1 MDPGVCRNDG
11 NPEPCRAVRCASDGS
26 GNIRDLFPWIAED
39 WQQKLADESAPTG
52 CLILARMPRKPAD
65 FAALA
70 QPGIRGLRAYD
81 PGHDIVALRERYG
94 EVLIE
99 LGSNENPYGCS
110 PRAGEAVGAALADLH
125 RYPDPLGSDLKDAL
139 SALHGIDPRM
149 ILLGNG
155 SHELLMQFAQVFAGP
170 DADVLASQYGFAV
183 YAIAA
188 QAAGAMLKVA
198 AALPDDAAMPRG
210 HDLDAFAASIDARTR
225 LVYLCNPNNPTGT
238 SVGHKAIAGFL
249 DRVPDDVIVVVDEA
263 YQEYVVDAEFGSAI
277 PLLDEHPNLVIARTF
292 SKAYGLAGL
301 RIGYALGHPALIA
314 VMERVRES
322 FNVNLLGLAAAEA
335 AVADTAHVDDVRRR
349 NAIERD
355 WLADELHARRA
366 RVFPSNTNF
375 LLVQFGID
383 TAGVEAR
390 LLSAGVVVRPMS
402 GYGLGDCLRITVGS
416 RSENERLLAVL
427 DSR

>member
-1 MDPGVCRNDG
+1 
-11 NPEPCRAVRCASDGS
+11 
-26 GNIRDLFPWIAED
+26 
-39 WQQKLADESAPTG
+39 
-52 CLILARMPRKPAD
+52 MPRRPPD

-99 LGSNENPYGCS
+99 LGSNENPFGCS
-110 PRAGEAVGAALADLH
+110 PRVTESILRALPGIH
-125 RYPDPLGSDLKDAL
+125 RYPDPLGSALKDAL
-139 SALHGIDPRM
+139 AERHGVDPRM
-149 ILLGNG
+149 IVLGNG

-188 QAAGAMLKVA
+188 QAAAATLKVA
-198 AALPDDAAMPRG
+198 PALPDDAAMPRG
-210 HDLDAFAASIDARTR
+210 HDLDAFAAAIDSRTR
-225 LVYLCNPNNPTGT
+225 LVYICNPNNPTGT
-238 SVGHKAIAGFL
+238 SLGHRDIAAFL
-249 DRVPDDVIVVVDEA
+249 DSVPDDVVVIVDEA

-301 RIGYALGHPALIA
+301 RIGYALGHPALLA
-314 VMERVRES
+314 VVERVRES

-335 AVADTAHVDDVRRR
+335 ALEDSAHVDDVRRR
-349 NAIERD
+349 NAIERH
-355 WLADELHARRA
+355 WLADELHARRV

-375 LLVQFGID
+375 LLAQFGID

-402 GYGLGDCLRITVGS
+402 GYGLGDCLRITVGT
-416 RSENERLLAVL
+416 RGENQRLLAVL